1 MALTLRSRKP
11 RAAAVPK
18 PAAPA
23 ARGRFISF
31 EGGEGAGKSTQVR
44 RLGEKLRSLGFDVV
58 MTREPGG
65 SPGAEAVRHVL
76 LSGAAKPLG
85 PVTEAMLFAAARAD
99 HVGATIRPALE
110 RGAFVI
116 CDRFVDSTRVYQGAL
131 GNVDPRLIRALERV
145 TVGPTIP
152 DLTIVLDLPAAEGLR
167 RASARSGA
175 GADRFESEDVTF
187 HRHLRD
193 AFRELAEREPERC
206 VLVDAGGDADG
217 VADTVWRLV
226 ETRLLKETAVRGGG
240 G

>member
-1 MALTLRSRKP
+1 MALTARNRKT
-11 RAAAVPK
+11 REMAAPK
-18 PAAPA
+18 PAAPF
-23 ARGRFISF
+23 GRSFFISF

-44 RLGEKLRSLGFDVV
+44 RLGERLRSLGIEVV
-58 MTREPGG
+58 TTREPGG

-99 HVGATIRPALE
+99 HVETTIRPALE

-116 CDRFVDSTRVYQGAL
+116 CDRFIDSTRVYQGTL
-131 GNVDPRLIRALERV
+131 GNVDPRMIRALERV
-145 TVGPTIP
+145 AVGATMP
-152 DLTIVLDLPAAEGLR
+152 DLTIVLDLPAEEGLQ
-167 RASARSGA
+167 RATARSGA

-206 VLVDAGGDADG
+206 VLIDASGDADG
-217 VADTVWRLV
+217 VADAVWRTV
-226 ETRLLKETAVRGGG
+226 EARLMQPSAMRGGG
-240 G
+240 A